1 MLTLWRRHLKACAH
15 AARGRLYTKCA
26 CPIWCDGDVAGS
38 RVRKSMDTRD
48 WARAMRNLG
57 KIEDPTHGMRPCH
70 QPGCQALVESGRC
83 LRHVRTVAAAI
94 AAYHQANQDVR
105 PETDRHRRRSLR
117 ILEAFLGERGI
128 ATVDAIGLE
137 DLNAFRDGRKVGAR
151 TWIKE
156 LTNIRHFLRF
166 CVRNEWVLRN
176 WAEMV
181 QMPRGLPPAK
191 REPYEPNEVA
201 RIIAACDQIGRGPY
215 ERLRARAMVLLLRYT
230 AMRISDVATLRRDR
244 IRNGEIFIRAI
255 KNGKAVKLPV
265 PPELQAALDVLPRPR
280 GAPDSECPYFFWSG
294 NGAALTVT
302 RDAKRT
308 METVYEASGVAAAC
322 SHRFRHT
329 LATEVLEMG
338 GSFEE
343 AADIL
348 GDSVAIIRK
357 HYAKWSVGRQTR
369 ITDLLARI
377 WHAKN
382 WKPEVVETKYA

>member
-1 MLTLWRRHLKACAH
+1 M
-15 AARGRLYTKCA
+15 
-26 CPIWCDGDVAGS
+26 
-38 RVRKSMDTRD
+38 
-48 WARAMRNLG
+48 
-57 KIEDPTHGMRPCH
+57 
-70 QPGCQALVESGRC
+70 
-83 LRHVRTVAAAI
+83 
-94 AAYHQANQDVR
+94 
-105 PETDRHRRRSLR
+105 
-117 ILEAFLGERGI
+117 
-128 ATVDAIGLE
+128 
-137 DLNAFRDGRKVGAR
+137 
-151 TWIKE
+151 
-156 LTNIRHFLRF
+156 RHFLRF

-181 QMPRGLPPAK
+181 QMPRGLAPAK

-265 PPELQAALDVLPRPR
+265 PPELQAALDVLPLPR
-280 GAPDSECPYFFWSG
+280 GASGSECPYFFWSG
-294 NGAALTVT
+294 NGAELTVT

-308 METVYEASGVAAAC
+308 METVYEASGVADAC

>member
-1 MLTLWRRHLKACAH
+1 
-15 AARGRLYTKCA
+15 
-26 CPIWCDGDVAGS
+26 
-38 RVRKSMDTRD
+38 MDTRD

-57 KIEDPTHGMRPCH
+57 KLEDPTRGLRPC
-70 QPGCQALVESGRC
+70 QQSGCQALMESGRC
-83 LRHVRTVAAAI
+83 QRHSRTVAAAI

-105 PETDRHRRRSLR
+105 PETDRHRKRSLR
-117 ILEAFLGERGI
+117 ILEAFLGERGV
-128 ATVDAIGLE
+128 AAVDAIGLE

-151 TWIKE
+151 TWVKE
-156 LTNIRHFLRF
+156 LTNVRHFLRF

-181 QMPRGLPPAK
+181 QMPKGLPPAK

-201 RIIAACDQIGRGPY
+201 RIIAACDQIGRGAY
-215 ERLRARAMVLLLRYT
+215 ERLRARAMVLLMRYT
-230 AMRISDVATLRRDR
+230 ALRISDVVTLHRDR
-244 IRNGEIFIRAI
+244 VRNGEIFIRAI
-255 KNGKAVKLPV
+255 KNGNAVKLPV
-265 PPELQAALDVLPRPR
+265 PAELQAALDVLPVPR
-280 GAPDSECPYFFWSG
+280 GAAGSECPYFFWSG
-294 NGAALTVT
+294 NGAELTAT

-308 METVYEASGVAAAC
+308 METVYKASGVADAC

-329 LATEVLEMG
+329 LVTEVLEMG
-338 GSFEE
+338 GTFEE

-357 HYAKWSVGRQTR
+357 HYAKWSAGRQAR

-382 WKPEVVETKYA
+382 WKTEVIEKILRGFSKLLCLR